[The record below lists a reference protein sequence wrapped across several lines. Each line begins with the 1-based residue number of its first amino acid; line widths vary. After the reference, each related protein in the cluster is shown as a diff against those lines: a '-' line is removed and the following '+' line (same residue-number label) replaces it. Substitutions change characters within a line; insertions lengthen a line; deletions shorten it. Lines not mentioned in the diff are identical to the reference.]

1 MDYEND
7 MKSNILLF
15 VNLCTSIDVSDS
27 GWNFVEF
34 FDHYISS
41 SFDLS
46 IATFGLTNIV
56 GASLFVLIISYQ

>member
-15 VNLCTSIDVSDS
+15 VNVQALMCLILD
-27 GWNFVEF
+27 GIFVEF

-56 GASLFVLIISYQ
+56 GASLFVFIISY

>member
-15 VNLCTSIDVSDS
+15 VNVQALMCLILD
-27 GWNFVEF
+27 GIFVEF
-34 FDHYISS
+34 FDHNISS

-56 GASLFVLIISYQ
+56 GASLFVFIISY